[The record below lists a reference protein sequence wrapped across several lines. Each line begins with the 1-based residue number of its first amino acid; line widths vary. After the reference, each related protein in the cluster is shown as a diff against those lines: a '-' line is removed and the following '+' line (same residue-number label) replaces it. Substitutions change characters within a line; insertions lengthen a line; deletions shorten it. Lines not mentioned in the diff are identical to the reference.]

1 MLLSRHTGRR
11 SFILALA
18 AATFPEGL
26 FAEGAHP
33 VRRIGVLLAGWDDA
47 GNQANLAALREGLKE
62 RGPAEGR
69 SSELIIKYALGDPAR
84 LATLASELVE
94 AGVDVIVTSGTPPIQ
109 AAQRATST
117 IPIVMA
123 MSGDPV
129 GAGLVW
135 SLREPG
141 GNTTGFSLI
150 ATDLAAK
157 RLEVLKE
164 CFPQL
169 TRLGIL
175 TNPENA
181 SLNLQVR
188 ETELAAPK
196 IGIEVRTFPARTLAD
211 LHRAIDDAAATSV
224 NAIATI
230 SDPIQFA
237 NRKDLV
243 EYAGR
248 HRLPVV
254 GEFRELAEAG
264 ALLSYGPNRHQM
276 WKRAAEFV
284 TRILAGT
291 RPAQMPVEQP
301 TAFEL
306 VLNART
312 ANTLG
317 LTIPPTLLARADEVI
332 E

>member
-1 MLLSRHTGRR
+1 L
-11 SFILALA
+11 I
-18 AATFPEGL
+18 
-26 FAEGAHP
+26 
-33 VRRIGVLLAGWDDA
+33 AGWDDA
-47 GNQANLAALREGLKE
+47 GNQASLAAFRQGLEERGFREG
-62 RGPAEGR
+62 AT
-69 SSELIIKYALGDPAR
+69 SELFIKYAQGDPAR
-84 LATLASELVE
+84 LPALASELVE

-109 AAQRATST
+109 AAQKATST

-129 GAGLVW
+129 GAGLVL

-141 GNTTGFSLI
+141 GNTTGFSLL

-164 CFPQL
+164 CFPHL

-181 SLNLQVR
+181 SLSLQVR

-196 IGIEVRTFPARTLAD
+196 IGIEVRTYAARTLPE
-211 LHRAIDDAAATSV
+211 LERAIDEAGATGV
-224 NAIATI
+224 NAISTI

-237 NRKDLV
+237 NRKHLV

-248 HRLPVV
+248 RRLPVV
-254 GEFRELAEAG
+254 GEFREVAEAG
-264 ALLSYGPNRHQM
+264 ALLSYGPNRQRM
-276 WKRAAEFV
+276 WKRAADYV
-284 TRILAGT
+284 DRIMKGSL
-291 RPAQMPVEQP
+291 PAQMPVEQP
-301 TAFEL
+301 TVFEL
-306 VLNART
+306 VINSKTAKALN
-312 ANTLG
+312 LS
-317 LTIPPTLLARADEVI
+317 IPPTLLARADEVI

>member
-1 MLLSRHTGRR
+1 
-11 SFILALA
+11 
-18 AATFPEGL
+18 
-26 FAEGAHP
+26 
-33 VRRIGVLLAGWDDA
+33 
-47 GNQANLAALREGLKE
+47 
-62 RGPAEGR
+62 
-69 SSELIIKYALGDPAR
+69 
-84 LATLASELVE
+84 
-94 AGVDVIVTSGTPPIQ
+94 
-109 AAQRATST
+109 
-117 IPIVMA
+117 
-123 MSGDPV
+123 
-129 GAGLVW
+129 
-135 SLREPG
+135 
-141 GNTTGFSLI
+141 
-150 ATDLAAK
+150 LAAK

-196 IGIEVRTFPARTLAD
+196 IGVEVRTFPARTLPE
-211 LHRAIDDAAATSV
+211 LQRAIDDAAATGV

-237 NRKDLV
+237 NRKHLV
-243 EYAGR
+243 GYAER
-248 HRLPVV
+248 HRLPVI
-254 GEFRELAEAG
+254 GEFREVAEAG

-276 WKRAAEFV
+276 WKRAADYV
-284 TRILAGT
+284 ARILAGI

-306 VLNART
+306 VINERT
-312 ANTLG
+312 AKALG

>member
-1 MLLSRHTGRR
+1 MRRRDAVALFLTAVSCPRELLAQG
-11 SFILALA
+11 AL
-18 AATFPEGL
+18 
-26 FAEGAHP
+26 
-33 VRRIGVLLAGWDDA
+33 RKIGVLLAGWDDA
-47 GNQANLAALREGLKE
+47 GNQANLAAFRRGLEE
-62 RGPAEGR
+62 RGLPEGR
-69 SSELIIKYALGDPAR
+69 SSELITKYALGEPNR
-84 LATLASELVE
+84 LPRLASELVDARVE
-94 AGVDVIVTSGTPPIQ
+94 VIVTSGTPPIQ
-109 AAQRATST
+109 AAQKATSS

-129 GAGLVW
+129 GAGLVL

-181 SLNLQVR
+181 SLILQVR

-196 IGIEVRTFPARTLAD
+196 IGIEVRTFAARSLQE
-211 LHRAIDDAAATSV
+211 LQRAIDEAAATGV
-224 NAIATI
+224 NAISTI

-237 NRKDLV
+237 NRKHLV
-243 EYAGR
+243 EHAASR
-248 HRLPVV
+248 TLPVV
-254 GEFRELAEAG
+254 GEFREVAEAG
-264 ALLSYGPNRHQM
+264 ALLSYGPNRLQM
-276 WKRAAEFV
+276 WKRAADYV
-284 TRILAGT
+284 SKILAGT
-291 RPAQMPVEQP
+291 RPAEMPVEQP
-301 TAFEL
+301 TSFEL
-306 VLNART
+306 VINART
-312 ANTLG
+312 AKALNLS
-317 LTIPPTLLARADEVI
+317 IPPTLLARADVVI